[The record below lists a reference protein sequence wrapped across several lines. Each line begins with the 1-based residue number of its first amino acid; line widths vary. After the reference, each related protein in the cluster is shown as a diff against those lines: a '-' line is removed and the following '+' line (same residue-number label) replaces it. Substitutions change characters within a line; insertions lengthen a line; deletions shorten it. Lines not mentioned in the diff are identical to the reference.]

1 MRLRLSAPDDVRLRR
16 RGGGGVIVLSLS
28 ALTVFVGHGDHYEW
42 TCSLCGTAG
51 MSWSL
56 LRSRN
61 RPGQLQN
68 RRLDFAL
75 WQDGFFG
82 LDAGSP
88 SKACT
93 GTLFGARDVFAAA
106 DGLLT

>member
-1 MRLRLSAPDDVRLRR
+1 M
-16 RGGGGVIVLSLS
+16 LSLS

-51 MSWSL
+51 MSCSCAEVT
-56 LRSRN
+56 N
-61 RPGQLQN
+61 RPGQQQN
-68 RRLDFAL
+68 AGSIFAL
-75 WQDGFFG
+75 WQTGFSAWM
-82 LDAGSP
+82 LEALR
-88 SKACT
+88 KACT